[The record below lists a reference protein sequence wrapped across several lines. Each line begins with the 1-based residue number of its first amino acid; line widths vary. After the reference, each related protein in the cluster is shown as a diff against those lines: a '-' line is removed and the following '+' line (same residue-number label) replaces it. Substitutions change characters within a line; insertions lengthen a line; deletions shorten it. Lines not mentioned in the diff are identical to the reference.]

1 MCFERRFAPCVS
13 FAIVAFC
20 LQTVHLILQTCVSFT
35 IVASRFTNATFR
47 FTIKPLLS
55 PLNCKVKRTGSRGA
69 DVPITLK
76 QPSKATIAI
85 HFTRDF
91 KINLSFGEKVN
102 LAFSPY

>member
-20 LQTVHLILQTCVSFT
+20 LQTVHLILQTCVSLT

-55 PLNCKVKRTGSRGA
+55 PIECLSALDGFFLALANEFLEMLEFFVK
-69 DVPITLK
+69 
-76 QPSKATIAI
+76 SK
-85 HFTRDF
+85 D
-91 KINLSFGEKVN
+91 NL
-102 LAFSPY
+102 L